1 MADIDCDDQNAC
13 TIDTCVNGVCQY
25 AAGNAGAVCRPAV
38 AGGCDVEEVKYSV
51 SYLHLLI

>member
-51 SYLHLLI
+51 SYLYLLI